1 MQYRDEDKAKLKRKR
16 TKEAIMLAMQS
27 RWEEAVVANRSII
40 EVFPTDVDAHNR
52 LGKALTE
59 LGKYDEARKAYEEA
73 LTIAPCNA
81 IARKN
86 LERLAHIKEAK
97 PSPKNG
103 HKVAPRLFIEETGKT
118 GFARLHC
125 LATRE
130 VLAKLAA
137 GDQVNLIVS
146 GQNLVVESVTGEY
159 LGQLEPKLAARLI
172 KLMEGGNRYVTA
184 IASQG
189 DDAVTVMVREVY
201 QHPSQAGR
209 PSFPSRAPD
218 GFRSY
223 VKDSLLK
230 YESEV
235 EAEAEEE
242 SREEQGYASEWED
255 MDSMH
260 EEMAI
265 LNEDDAE
272 EAVEELEE

>member
-1 MQYRDEDKAKLKRKR
+1 VQYRDEDKAKLKRKR

-27 RWEEAVVANRSII
+27 RWEEAIVANLSII
-40 EVFPTDVDAHNR
+40 EVFPTDVDAYNR

-59 LGKYDEARKAYEEA
+59 LGKYGEARKAYEEA

-97 PSPKNG
+97 PTPKDG
-103 HKVAPRLFIEETGKT
+103 HKVAHRLFIEETGKT
-118 GFARLHC
+118 GFARLHS
-125 LATRE
+125 LAPRE

-137 GDQVNLIVS
+137 GDQVSLVVS
-146 GQNLVVESVTGEY
+146 GQNLVVETVTGEY
-159 LGQLEPKLAARLI
+159 LGQLDPRLAARLI
-172 KLMEGGNRYVTA
+172 KLMEGGNRYVAA

-189 DDAVTVMVREVY
+189 DDEVTVMVREVY

-230 YESEV
+230 YESGV
-235 EAEAEEE
+235 EAEEALEEE
-242 SREEQGYASEWED
+242 EYASEWEE

-260 EEMAI
+260 EETAI
-265 LNEDDAE
+265 LNEDDTE
-272 EAVEELEE
+272 EAVEELDE